1 MLSNYL
7 EHTKKKTKRGRRR
20 RRLIIKYKNEG

>member
-7 EHTKKKTKRGRRR
+7 EHTKKTNRGRRR